1 MKVRLIKIIML
12 HTILI
17 TITMVHNE
25 SIIKIITVYMIAL
38 KLEPK

>member
-1 MKVRLIKIIML
+1 MKVRLIKIIMP

-17 TITMVHNE
+17 TTVHNE
-25 SIIKIITVYMIAL
+25 SIIKIITVYIIAL

>member
-1 MKVRLIKIIML
+1 MKVHLIKIIML

-17 TITMVHNE
+17 TTVHNE